1 MFDKRK
7 FQAQM
12 ALKGMNVKEVSS
24 QMGIN
29 ESTLY
34 RKMSNEGD
42 FSRKEIDKLISILD
56 IEDPM
61 AIFFAESLA

>member
-1 MFDKRK
+1 MFDRRM

-12 ALKGMNVKEVSS
+12 VLKGMNAKEVSS